1 MTLFPPLL
9 FPIRDDRGH
18 NRDRPDRDSERD
30 ERHAGPPR
38 PPRGVDEP
46 HALDA
51 EPLPAELEARVLAA
65 AARGRRRSPQR
76 RGVFRRRRRHRR
88 GGRRAAGRRGGFPG
102 GGHGGAPRPPRRRAP
117 PRRRRRRGGR
127 REQRRAEASPSP
139 VLSSLLRPLVR
150 RPPFD
155 QSLEVREAP
164 RGALRGM
171 LDYRGVD
178 QEQAGQEEDDES
190 RGGASHEVQHRA
202 EVGDRDGD
210 GGRERD
216 EEGGPERGTRF
227 RGAPLGDGAEDVL
240 GRGAGWVMVE
250 RVVRE
255 DDAAF

>member
-1 MTLFPPLL
+1 MLPTAEGMYQLSEEN
-9 FPIRDDRGH
+9 RG
-18 NRDRPDRDSERD
+18 RVPS
-30 ERHAGPPR
+30 G
-38 PPRGVDEP
+38 
-46 HALDA
+46 
-51 EPLPAELEARVLAA
+51 PLPTVCEFLFCCSHRVGARTESCGSPNLPK
-65 AARGRRRSPQR
+65 RRKMNP
-76 RGVFRRRRRHRR
+76 
-88 GGRRAAGRRGGFPG
+88 
-102 GGHGGAPRPPRRRAP
+102 
-117 PRRRRRRGGR
+117 
-127 REQRRAEASPSP
+127 
-139 VLSSLLRPLVR
+139 